1 MVRFSPATMVE
12 VVLALVSGR
21 GPGDLF
27 KCEMALFDQNML
39 VKKKKIIYSKLIGL
53 YLVIDLF

>member
-39 VKKKKIIYSKLIGL
+39 VKKKKSFILS
-53 YLVIDLF
+53 

>member
-1 MVRFSPATMVE
+1 MVE

-39 VKKKKIIYSKLIGL
+39 VKKKIIYSKLIGL